1 MFVDKRTRSAKTLSE
16 RQQDGVGHA
25 QPWTLRGHIRP
36 RWPWRPIRGGRAS
49 EDGGRQRRGREAASP
64 RRCPRRGGQGLAG
77 GTGTTTASHRSV
89 PAASGDAVNDGC
101 DAKGSTAHSGQQGP
115 ASPCRCPPLPR
126 SPVWGP
132 APPAASPRLSPPM
145 GTGHQHPTKV
155 GRTSLLTQVE
165 VATHA
170 GATEAREGLRPR
182 GSAGDAKLARLG
194 LHAAGGTQDGAGPG
208 RAGLVRS
215 THGTSQRAQETRARV
230 PMEDRPAPRGV
241 GQGGRAVAR
250 MATRSRPSRAPH
262 RQQGHLPVAA
272 GGTAH
277 ALCPAA
283 PPARGSHTLV
293 LAGTLGN
300 TVSSTSSH
308 AK

>member
-1 MFVDKRTRSAKTLSE
+1 MDVMQRAP
-16 RQQDGVGHA
+16 
-25 QPWTLRGHIRP
+25 QPTAGNRARP
-36 RWPWRPIRGGRAS
+36 PPV
-49 EDGGRQRRGREAASP
+49 AA
-64 RRCPRRGGQGLAG
+64 
-77 GTGTTTASHRSV
+77 
-89 PAASGDAVNDGC
+89 
-101 DAKGSTAHSGQQGP
+101 
-115 ASPCRCPPLPR
+115 PPTPR

-170 GATEAREGLRPR
+170 GGTEAREGLRPR
-182 GSAGDAKLARLG
+182 GSAGDAKLVRLG
-194 LHAAGGTQDGAGPG
+194 LHVAGGTQDGAGPG
-208 RAGLVRS
+208 RAGPVRS

-241 GQGGRAVAR
+241 GQGGRAVAWT
-250 MATRSRPSRAPH
+250 ATRSRPSRVPH

-272 GGTAH
+272 GGAAH